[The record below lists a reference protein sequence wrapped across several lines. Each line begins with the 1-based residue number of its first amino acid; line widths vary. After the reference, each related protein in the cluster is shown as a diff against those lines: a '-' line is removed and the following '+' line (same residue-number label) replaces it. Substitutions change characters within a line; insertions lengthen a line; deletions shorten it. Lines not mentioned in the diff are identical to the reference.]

1 MRIIDK
7 IKADGVHISFEVFPP
22 KTDAGFESVLKA
34 TDGIAELTPSF
45 ISVTYGAGGGTSKN
59 TVKIASHIKNDLK
72 IPALAHLTC
81 VSSTKEEVHKVI
93 GQLQKEGIEN
103 ILALRGDIPQD
114 GQFPLPG
121 QYSHACELIEDIKK
135 MGDFCIG
142 AACYP
147 EGHVEMEHKKDDIR
161 YLKEKVDC
169 GVDFITTQMFFVLKA
184 TDGIAELTPSFISVT
199 YGAGGG
205 TSKNTVKIASHIKND
220 LKIPAL
226 AHLTCVSST
235 KEEVHKVIGQ
245 LQKEG
250 IENILALRGDIPQD
264 GQFPLPGQYS
274 HACELIEDIKKMGD
288 FCIGAACYPEGHV
301 EMEHKKDDIRYL
313 KEKVDCGV
321 DFITTQMFFNNDIF
335 YNFLYRIRE
344 QGIMIPVL
352 PGIMPITTKKQ
363 LARSC
368 ALSGTAVPQR
378 FRAIVDYFGDDPAA
392 MKQAGIAYAT
402 DQIIDLIANGV
413 RNIHVYS
420 MNKPEVAAAIM
431 QNLSEIVK

>member
-1 MRIIDK
+1 MK
-7 IKADGVHISFEVFPP
+7 IRELLRQEQTSLSFEVFPP
-22 KTDAGFESVLKA
+22 KKDTDFANVETA
-34 TDGIAELTPSF
+34 TLGIAKLQPSYM
-45 ISVTYGAGGGTSKN
+45 SVTYGAGGSTKGN
-59 TVKIASHIKNDLK
+59 TIQLASEIQQKYNV
-72 IPALAHLTC
+72 PAISHLTC
-81 VSSTKEEVHKVI
+81 VCASK
-93 GQLQKEGIEN
+93 EN
-103 ILALRGDIPQD
+103 IKAALN
-114 GQFPLPG
+114 
-121 QYSHACELIEDIKK
+121 
-135 MGDFCIG
+135 
-142 AACYP
+142 
-147 EGHVEMEHKKDDIR
+147 EMKS
-161 YLKEKVDC
+161 
-169 GVDFITTQMFFVLKA
+169 A
-184 TDGIAELTPSFISVT
+184 
-199 YGAGGG
+199 
-205 TSKNTVKIASHIKND
+205 
-220 LKIPAL
+220 
-226 AHLTCVSST
+226 
-235 KEEVHKVIGQ
+235 
-245 LQKEG
+245 G

>member
-169 GVDFITTQMFFVLKA
+169 GVDSTVWRA
-184 TDGIAELTPSFISVT
+184 T
-199 YGAGGG
+199 
-205 TSKNTVKIASHIKND
+205 
-220 LKIPAL
+220 
-226 AHLTCVSST
+226 SST
-235 KEEVHKVIGQ
+235 SCGAHSFTATSRNV
-245 LQKEG
+245 
-250 IENILALRGDIPQD
+250 LRTPTFMWQRCTSR
-264 GQFPLPGQYS
+264 PWCLPTTCS
-274 HACELIEDIKKMGD
+274 PTLS
-288 FCIGAACYPEGHV
+288 AAP
-301 EMEHKKDDIRYL
+301 
-313 KEKVDCGV
+313 
-321 DFITTQMFFNNDIF
+321 
-335 YNFLYRIRE
+335 
-344 QGIMIPVL
+344 
-352 PGIMPITTKKQ
+352 
-363 LARSC
+363 
-368 ALSGTAVPQR
+368 AVC
-378 FRAIVDYFGDDPAA
+378 
-392 MKQAGIAYAT
+392 
-402 DQIIDLIANGV
+402 
-413 RNIHVYS
+413 S
-420 MNKPEVAAAIM
+420 
-431 QNLSEIVK
+431 

>member
-121 QYSHACELIEDIKK
+121 Q
-135 MGDFCIG
+135 
-142 AACYP
+142 
-147 EGHVEMEHKKDDIR
+147 
-161 YLKEKVDC
+161 
-169 GVDFITTQMFFVLKA
+169 
-184 TDGIAELTPSFISVT
+184 
-199 YGAGGG
+199 
-205 TSKNTVKIASHIKND
+205 
-220 LKIPAL
+220 
-226 AHLTCVSST
+226 
-235 KEEVHKVIGQ
+235 
-245 LQKEG
+245 
-250 IENILALRGDIPQD
+250 
-264 GQFPLPGQYS
+264 
-274 HACELIEDIKKMGD
+274 
-288 FCIGAACYPEGHV
+288 YPEGHV